1 MKKFSKIFALVCA
14 FALIASAFAACG
26 KNEKPTS
33 SDDTLTMWAVLNAN
47 AASTITSYSDM
58 MLYQELEK
66 RTGIKVD
73 FIHPIAGSTGNEAF
87 MTMLSASEK
96 PDIMEYTWINYNGGA
111 QQAIDDGVIV
121 ALNDYLEQYAPNY
134 YDYMEGEKG
143 KANDYRYK
151 LGCTTEEGN
160 YYAFNGLNIGTTRC
174 FCGIYVRGDKL
185 DEWGMEIPETI
196 DEWTAVFAKAKAD
209 GFDKPFTAIPNAV
222 SFKVENNIFN
232 TAYDVGKNFYLEDG
246 KVVFAPFQAGY
257 KDYVAQ
263 MAEWTKQGYIDTGFV
278 TNDKATVKGNIVNG
292 ISVAA
297 FGWIS
302 EVGEITTAVQEKNP
316 NFRLVACPFPTAT
329 KGELPRFQ
337 DVSGEIHLKGMA
349 ISAQCADVE
358 SAIKWCDY
366 IYGEEGSALRT
377 FGIEG
382 ETYTVEE
389 IDGEKHYVYTDKIL
403 KPETS
408 GATSITEALYKHMLP
423 SNSPGLNQH
432 PDYLNGYYTIEAQKV
447 AVDVWNKGVEKARPH
462 MFSGVNYTEDELT
475 EKTDILEI
483 AEDELEVAITD
494 IILGRKSID
503 AYDDAIE
510 AAKANGYDRVIE
522 INQAAY
528 DRYMAKLDN

>member
-151 LGCTTEEGN
+151 LASTTAEGN
-160 YYAFNGLNIGTTRC
+160 YYSFNGLNIGTTRC

-185 DEWGMEIPETI
+185 QQWGMDVPETI

-209 GFDKPFTAIPNAV
+209 GFSKPFTSINNAI
-222 SFKVENNIFN
+222 SFTVANNTFN
-232 TAYDVGKNFYLEDG
+232 TAFDAGKDFYLEG
-246 KVVFAPFQAGY
+246 NKVVFAPFTDEY
-257 KDYVAQ
+257 KSYVAQ
-263 MAEWTKQGYIDTGFV
+263 MAEWTKLGYIDTGFV

-292 ISVAA
+292 LSVAA

-302 EVGEITTAVQEKNP
+302 EIGEITTAMQEKDP
-316 NFRLVACPFPTAT
+316 SFRLVACPFPTST
-329 KGELPRFQ
+329 KGELPKFQ

-349 ISAQCADVE
+349 ISAECPSIETAV
-358 SAIKWCDY
+358 KWCDY
-366 IYGEEGSALRT
+366 IYSEEGSVLRT

-382 ETYTVEE
+382 DTYTTQE

-408 GATSITEALYKHMLP
+408 GCTSITEALYKHMLP

-432 PDYLNGYYTIEAQKV
+432 PDYLDGYYTIDAQKH
-447 AVDVWNKGVEKARPH
+447 AVDIWNRGVEKARPT
-462 MFSGVNYTEDELT
+462 FFPSVDYTEEELS
-475 EKTDILEI
+475 EKTDILEV
-483 AEDELEVAITD
+483 AKPELEVAISD
-494 IILGRKSID
+494 IILGRASINT
-503 AYDDAIE
+503 YDDAIK

-528 DRYMAKLDN
+528 DRYLKKLDN